1 MTVIVLTSLS
11 DLLFTILHSTDN
23 VSRLNSSSKIK
34 ALCSTAHILQSA
46 HLHSA
51 RTLDLFSRL
60 LHFSW
65 WSLHFY
71 RLKAF
76 LLMMSNYTKVW
87 GESWFIPV
95 TIVNRLQIRCPTGTL
110 WTDSRSVREPAVTVI
125 RQMGIRGTE
134 EVERRTEGEYR
145 RCWNL
150 VSGLIFLCWTSV
162 SCGTDPSERMFICLE
177 CVEDKQ
183 HVTVTMSLLIR
194 SAVQQFS
201 CVVSGLQPY
210 RETDTKLVFF
220 FFFFLLCEVIE
231 MSHWT
236 FPLKTTL
243 TTSWRS
249 RRDSARISPV
259 AGVHWSLQL
268 CQAQPE

>member
-1 MTVIVLTSLS
+1 
-11 DLLFTILHSTDN
+11 
-23 VSRLNSSSKIK
+23 
-34 ALCSTAHILQSA
+34 
-46 HLHSA
+46 
-51 RTLDLFSRL
+51 
-60 LHFSW
+60 
-65 WSLHFY
+65 
-71 RLKAF
+71 
-76 LLMMSNYTKVW
+76 MSHWN
-87 GESWFIPV
+87 PMD
-95 TIVNRLQIRCPTGTL
+95 RLQICARTCS
-110 WTDSRSVREPAVTVI
+110 DSDQYI

-201 CVVSGLQPY
+201 RVVSGLQPY

-220 FFFFLLCEVIE
+220 FFFSSVW
-231 MSHWT
+231 SHWNV
-236 FPLKTTL
+236 TL
-243 TTSWRS
+243 NLSTEDHSDYFMKIQKR
-249 RRDSARISPV
+249 
-259 AGVHWSLQL
+259 L
-268 CQAQPE
+268 C